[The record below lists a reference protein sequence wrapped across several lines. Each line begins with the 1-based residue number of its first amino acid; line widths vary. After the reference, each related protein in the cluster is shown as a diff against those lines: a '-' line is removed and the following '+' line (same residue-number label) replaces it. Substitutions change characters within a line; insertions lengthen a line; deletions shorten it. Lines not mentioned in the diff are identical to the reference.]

1 MHYEINDGGLLI
13 FYFNNI
19 QLPDS
24 FANEPASHGFVK
36 YGIKTNATLNIG
48 DVISNTAG
56 IYFDFNEPVITNTV
70 LTEITDDVVA
80 IELVDEV
87 EVTDIMV
94 IPNPAKNTIRLAFTK
109 NDNEYSAYQIY
120 DAFGRL
126 VFSDALNSLD
136 QTIQIQ
142 QLSQGMYFGVLLDKS
157 NLINGKFKFVKQ

>member
-1 MHYEINDGGLLI
+1 
-13 FYFNNI
+13 
-19 QLPDS
+19 
-24 FANEPASHGFVK
+24 
-36 YGIKTNATLNIG
+36 
-48 DVISNTAG
+48 
-56 IYFDFNEPVITNTV
+56 
-70 LTEITDDVVA
+70 
-80 IELVDEV
+80 
-87 EVTDIMV
+87 MV